1 MKTTIEMATSSDA
14 AVSRKD
20 PPQANKD
27 NANASKTPA

>member
-20 PPQANKD
+20 PPQATN
-27 NANASKTPA
+27 KTPA